1 MTLTEVQR
9 RALKKYPA
17 LTWLGK
23 PGELPDPVRWR
34 WDELKRQ
41 GHVRQVDHEGKHA
54 YVLTG
59 QGEIWLSDF
68 WRREVVEPYLRA
80 LVRTFGLDVVRDQ
93 LFTLDGDVQRVAARL
108 WPALMS

>member
-23 PGELPDPVRWR
+23 PGELPDAMRWR
-34 WDELKRQ
+34 WDELKRR
-41 GHVRQVDHEGKHA
+41 GHIRRVDHDGRSA

-59 QGEIWLSDF
+59 LGEVWLSDF
-68 WRREVVEPYLRA
+68 WRREVIEPYLRA
-80 LVRTFGLDVVRDQ
+80 LVRTFGLDEVREQ
-93 LFTLDGDVQRVAARL
+93 LPTLDGDVQRVAMSL
-108 WPALMS
+108 WPTLMI